1 MSFHLQWDYARGLF
15 YITPDLTL
23 VISTRMP
30 EDMLE
35 RFLAQAE
42 KERKQIEE
50 NHKKGSFSSADL
62 MKYVKIEY
70 EDFDDR

>member
-1 MSFHLQWDYARGLF
+1 MSYNVRWNYARGLF
-15 YITPDLTL
+15 YITPDRTL

-42 KERKQIEE
+42 KERKQIQE
-50 NHKKGSFSSADL
+50 NHKKGRFSSRDL
-62 MKYVKIEY
+62 MDYVKIEY